1 MKQYLKNNFATLL
14 ILGGLLQNNGVLAHE
29 IFTRS
34 LETHSFSHFPLTVN
48 DSEQAAV
55 LIDHEHFFG
64 EPALSDLTLSPDGQ
78 YLAFRK
84 PWQGVSNLWVKPL
97 DAPFT
102 EAYRVT
108 ESDRPIASYFWS
120 KDGQTILYLQDQ
132 AGNENF
138 QIYAISP
145 HTLTPS
151 RQLTPPTDVRALI
164 LATPQA
170 TPHQIIIGLNQRDPR
185 YHDVYQLDITTG
197 KKHRL
202 RENDQT
208 IVDWITDHTGNLR
221 LAVRRTPNGDTE
233 ILRVD
238 PHHFTPLY
246 RCNFQE
252 TCSVLRFHPN
262 GEQVYVISNRGEH
275 LDKTRL
281 ILLDL
286 NRKSYQLIHQDPQ
299 KSVDFGFA
307 LFAAEDER
315 LLATYYEGDRWRVY
329 PQDPQF
335 AQDITLLQTLLPP
348 GDIFFQSATTDD
360 RLQIITLRSDI
371 NPGSV
376 YLFNRQTRTIQHLY
390 NLRPHLSPQ
399 DLAPMHSFRY
409 TARDNL
415 EIPAYLTLP
424 GNKPPHNLPLVVFP
438 HGGPWARDSWG
449 YNPYVQFLANRGYAV
464 FQPNFRG
471 STGYGKAFLN
481 AGNQQWGT
489 GAMQHDI
496 TDGVEY
502 LIEQG
507 IADPERIAI
516 FGISYGGFAALA
528 GLAFTPHLYQA
539 GISYVG
545 ISNIVTFLENI
556 PPYWKPFQKFLTLR
570 VGDPNDPQDKQRLQQ
585 QSPLFAVEHI
595 QSPLLVIQGAN
606 DPRVRATE
614 SHQIVI
620 ALRDLGQEVEYLL
633 APDEGHGFTQSINR
647 LAVAVAIERFLAHHL
662 GGPYQE
668 TLPPA
673 LQTRLQELTIDVD
686 QITIPIEP
694 KEWGYG
700 LVPLNK

>member
-1 MKQYLKNNFATLL
+1 MKQYLTNNFVALF
-14 ILGGLLQNNGVLAHE
+14 ILGGLFQNHGVLAHE
-29 IFTRS
+29 VLTRS
-34 LETHSFSHFPLTVN
+34 SAIHASPDFPLTVN
-48 DSEQAAV
+48 APAQVSV
-55 LIDHEHFFG
+55 LIDHDHFFG
-64 EPALSDLTLSPDGQ
+64 EPELSDLTLSPDGQ

-97 DAPFT
+97 DAAFT

-120 KDGQTILYLQDQ
+120 KDGQAILYLQDQ
-132 AGNENF
+132 AGNENY

-145 HTLTPS
+145 HTLTPP

-164 LATPQA
+164 LAVPKATPQ
-170 TPHQIIIGLNQRDPR
+170 QIIIGLNQRDSR
-185 YHDVYQLDITTG
+185 YHDVYQLNITTG
-197 KKHRL
+197 KKNRL
-202 RENDQT
+202 RENDQS
-208 IVDWITDHTGNLR
+208 IVDWITDLDGTLR
-221 LAVRRTPNGDTE
+221 LAVRRTPDGGSE

-238 PHHFTPLY
+238 PQQFTPLY

-262 GEQVYVISNRGEH
+262 GEQVYVISNRGEPF
-275 LDKTRL
+275 DKTRL

-286 NRKSYQLIHQDPQ
+286 RTKSYKLVQADPKQ
-299 KSVDFGFA
+299 EVDFGFA
-307 LFAAEDER
+307 LFAAQDER

-329 PQDPQF
+329 PQDDQF
-335 AQDITLLQTLLPP
+335 AQDLALLQTLLPP
-348 GDIFFQSATTDD
+348 GDIFFQSATNDD

-376 YLFNRQTRTIQHLY
+376 YLFNRQTRTIQNLY
-390 NLRPHLSPQ
+390 NLRPQLSPQ
-399 DLAPMHSFRY
+399 NLAPMQSFRY
-409 TARDNL
+409 TARDGL

-424 GNKPPHNLPLVVFP
+424 RNTPPQNLPLVVFP
-438 HGGPWARDSWG
+438 HGGPWSRDSWG

-481 AGNQQWGT
+481 AGNQEWGT

-516 FGISYGGFAALA
+516 FGLSYGGFAALA
-528 GLAFTPHLYQA
+528 GLAFTPNLYQA

-570 VGDPNDPQDKQRLQQ
+570 VGDPNDPQDRQRLQQ
-585 QSPLFAVEHI
+585 QSPLFAVEQI

-614 SHQIVI
+614 SHQIVA
-620 ALRDLGQEVEYLL
+620 ALRDLGREVEYLL

-647 LAVAVAIERFLAHHL
+647 LAVAVAMERFLAHHL
-662 GGPYQE
+662 GGRYQE

-673 LQTRLQELTIDVD
+673 LQTRLQQLTIDID
-686 QITIPIEP
+686 QIRTPTEP
-694 KEWGYG
+694 QEWGYK
-700 LVPLNK
+700 P